1 MWSTNASVQ
10 RLQEAGDAMKKL
22 LTWGAI
28 AFVIFYL
35 VTQPT
40 SAAGVIHGAWHGLGT
55 AGHALATFVN
65 SLVA

>member
-1 MWSTNASVQ
+1 
-10 RLQEAGDAMKKL
+10 MKKL

-40 SAAGVIHGAWHGLGT
+40 SAAGVVHGGLALLGQ
-55 AGHALATFVN
+55 AAHSLATFVN

>member
-1 MWSTNASVQ
+1 
-10 RLQEAGDAMKKL
+10 MKKL

-35 VTQPT
+35 VTQPAG
-40 SAAGVIHGAWHGLGT
+40 AAGVVHGAWHDLGT
-55 AGHALATFVN
+55 AGHALSQFVN

>member
-1 MWSTNASVQ
+1 
-10 RLQEAGDAMKKL
+10 MKKL

-40 SAAGVIHGAWHGLGT
+40 SAAGVIHGAWHGLGS